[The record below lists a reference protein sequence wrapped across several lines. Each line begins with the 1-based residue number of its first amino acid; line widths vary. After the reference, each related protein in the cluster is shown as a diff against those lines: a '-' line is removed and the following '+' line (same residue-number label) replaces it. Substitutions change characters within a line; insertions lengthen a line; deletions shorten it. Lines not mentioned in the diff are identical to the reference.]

1 MTTTYRK
8 AKTTVSTTPLAR
20 QIALSIIAAALLL
33 GVAGCGGKDEKKAAT
48 QVAAKVNA
56 EEISV
61 HQINHVIARTPN
73 AANVTPEQ
81 AARLRREIL
90 DKLIDQQLAV
100 EQAVD
105 KKLDRSPE
113 VVMAIEAARR
123 EILARAYLERLAGSQ
138 AKADE
143 AEAKAYYAE
152 HPQLFAERRIYNLQ
166 EIVIPQAGEVD
177 SLDALSAM
185 LASGTT
191 MEAIA
196 NTLKTQGVAFTGAS
210 ATRAAEQ
217 IPLELLPKIH
227 ALKDGQGLV
236 LKNGSGATVM
246 RVVASQSAPVGEAAA
261 LPRIVQFLGN
271 QRAAQAAS
279 SELAALRAK
288 AKISYLGEF
297 AGAAADAT
305 PATPA
310 KQAAAG
316 PAPAGKTAIEKGV
329 AGLK

>member
-1 MTTTYRK
+1 MTTHYRK
-8 AKTTVSTTPLAR
+8 ATTTVMTSTRTRKLA
-20 QIALSIIAAALLL
+20 LTLIAASLLL
-33 GVAGCGGKDEKKAAT
+33 GVAGCGSKDEKKPAT

-61 HQINHVIARTPN
+61 HQINYVLTRTPN
-73 AANVTPEQ
+73 AANVPPEQ
-81 AARLRREIL
+81 APRVRREIL

-123 EILARAYLERLAGSQ
+123 EILARAYLERLAGGLGKPS
-138 AKADE
+138 E

-152 HPQLFAERRIYNLQ
+152 HPQLFAERRIYTIQ
-166 EIVIPQAGEVD
+166 EIVIPTAGDV
-177 SLDALSAM
+177 SAL
-185 LASGTT
+185 
-191 MEAIA
+191 
-196 NTLKTQGVAFTGAS
+196 NTLLATGTPMDEIARTLKAKGVQFTGAS

-217 IPLELLPKIH
+217 IPLELLPRVH

-236 LKNGSGATVM
+236 LQNGASATVM

-271 QRAAQAAS
+271 QRASQAAAG
-279 SELAALRAK
+279 ELKELRAK
-288 AKISYLGEF
+288 AKISYQGEF
-297 AGAAADAT
+297 ANTGADAT
-305 PATPA
+305 APAATPDKA
-310 KQAAAG
+310 AAAAAAG
-316 PAPAGKTAIEKGV
+316 SDKTAIEKGV

>member
-1 MTTTYRK
+1 MTPTRARK
-8 AKTTVSTTPLAR
+8 LTLTL
-20 QIALSIIAAALLL
+20 IAASLLL
-33 GVAGCGGKDEKKAAT
+33 GVAACGDKDEKKAAT

-61 HQINHVIARTPN
+61 HQINYVLARMPN
-73 AANVTPEQ
+73 AANVPSEQ
-81 AARLRREIL
+81 APRVRREIL

-123 EILARAYLERLAGSQ
+123 EILARAYLERLAGGQGKPS
-138 AKADE
+138 E

-152 HPQLFAERRIYNLQ
+152 HPQLFAERRVYTIQ
-166 EIVIPQAGEVD
+166 EIIIPKIDDVA
-177 SLDALSAM
+177 ALSGM
-185 LASGTT
+185 QASG
-191 MEAIA
+191 MAMDEIA
-196 NTLKTQGVAFTGAS
+196 KALKAKGIQFTGAS

-217 IPLELLPKIH
+217 IPLELLPKVH

-236 LKNGSGATVM
+236 LQNGASATVM

-271 QRAAQAAS
+271 QRASQAAA
-279 SELAALRAK
+279 SELKDLKAK
-288 AKISYLGEF
+288 AKISYQGEF
-297 AGAAADAT
+297 ANAGAEAAA
-305 PATPA
+305 P
-310 KQAAAG
+310 AAA
-316 PAPAGKTAIEKGV
+316 PEKAAAAPAAGSDKTAIEKGV